1 MEEKSGE
8 NGHDQHMDVEKII
21 EERERLDKLF
31 KEKFT
36 KVITVMFTDLKGST
50 SLAETHGDFTTRSV
64 IKRHIDILTPL
75 FKKYNGTLV
84 KTMGD
89 GTMSYFT
96 VTQDAVRAAVEM
108 QKGMDE
114 YNMEKKVPIPIL
126 MRVGIHTGE
135 GIVEKNDIFGD
146 IVNVASRIE
155 SQANAGEIYMSEDA
169 YNALSDKAE
178 IHCAFAKETMLKG
191 KKDPMKL
198 YKAFWNPVEMDLDL
212 SARKAAPAPVQGK
225 KSPRSVK
232 VAFAAAIVL
241 ILAFAFIKF
250 SGISRSSGEEKRTSE
265 HSVTLPDA
273 TK

>member
-1 MEEKSGE
+1 MEDKTEKD
-8 NGHDQHMDVEKII
+8 GHSQDMDVEKII

-31 KEKFT
+31 KDKFT
-36 KVITVMFTDLKGST
+36 RTITVMFTDLKGST

-89 GTMSYFT
+89 GTMSYFAEPM
-96 VTQDAVRAAVEM
+96 DAVRAAAEM

-114 YNMEKKVPIPIL
+114 YNLEKKVPVPIL

-155 SQANAGEIYMSEDA
+155 SQANPGEIYMSEEA
-169 YNALSDKAE
+169 YKALSDKSE
-178 IHCAFAKETMLKG
+178 IYCAFAKETMLKG

-198 YKAFWNPVEMDLDL
+198 YKAFWNPVEIDHDI
-212 SARKAAPAPVQGK
+212 
-225 KSPRSVK
+225 SVK
-232 VAFAAAIVL
+232 KTVPQPEPAERVSRRGKLILAAAIVL
-241 ILAFAFIKF
+241 LLAFAFAKF
-250 SGISRSSGEEKRTSE
+250 SGISRAHDEERRTSE
-265 HSVTLPDA
+265 HTVTLPDA
-273 TK
+273 PK

>member
-1 MEEKSGE
+1 MKDKIEKDS
-8 NGHDQHMDVEKII
+8 NSQDMDVGKII

-31 KEKFT
+31 KDKFT
-36 KVITVMFTDLKGST
+36 RVITVMFTDLKGST

-89 GTMSYFT
+89 GTMSYFADPL
-96 VTQDAVRAAVEM
+96 DAVRAAVEM

-114 YNMEKKVPIPIL
+114 YNLEKKVPIPIL

-155 SQANAGEIYMSEDA
+155 AQANAGEIYMSEEA
-169 YNALSDKAE
+169 YNALSDKSE
-178 IHCAFAKETMLKG
+178 IYCAFAKETMLKG
-191 KKDPMKL
+191 KKDPMRL
-198 YKAFWNPVEMDLDL
+198 YKAFWNPVEIDRDL
-212 SARKAAPAPVQGK
+212 AAKKTVPVREPEK
-225 KSPRSVK
+225 KSSRRGKIILTV
-232 VAFAAAIVL
+232 AIVL
-241 ILAFAFIKF
+241 LIAFAFLKF
-250 SGISRSSGEEKRTSE
+250 SGISRSSDEEKRTSE

-273 TK
+273 PK